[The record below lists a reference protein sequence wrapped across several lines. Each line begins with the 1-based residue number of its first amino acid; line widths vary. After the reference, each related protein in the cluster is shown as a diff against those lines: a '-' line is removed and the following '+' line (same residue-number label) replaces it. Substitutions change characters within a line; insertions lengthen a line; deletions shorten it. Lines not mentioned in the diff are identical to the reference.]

1 MTISWAGNLVIA
13 DQTGASTTISSTP
26 RSGMN
31 TGLIAVGA
39 TYDVIK
45 ATFAGDPPHW
55 SNDGH

>member
-13 DQTGASTTISSTP
+13 DQTGASTTISSML

-45 ATFAGDPPHW
+45 ATFAGDPPH
-55 SNDGH
+55 